1 MIRIIFLFLFLK
13 KKKKKRKREKTIG
26 VQCKTEISY
35 LYNPVEIKTQL
46 VYNARQK
53 FHICIIQ

>member
-13 KKKKKRKREKTIG
+13 EKKRKEKG
-26 VQCKTEISY
+26 K
-35 LYNPVEIKTQL
+35 KQL